1 MRHRWWLAV
10 VATCVALVFAS
21 SPGAWSSSAWAQGG
35 SWSLG
40 TPYPAA
46 VNEVAVVG
54 FGNKLH
60 VLGGSVLGVAG
71 PYHEV
76 YDPETDKWSARA
88 MLPRGLDHIGAA
100 VANGKIYTIGG
111 FVGSVHRD
119 AQNAVYEYDPASNAW
134 SKKNKVVY
142 IPGCATANSGTSV
155 STTSPTI
162 SCRGSCGRRSRP
174 LTPRCC

>member
-1 MRHRWWLAV
+1 MRHRWWLPV
-10 VATCVALVFAS
+10 VATCLALVWAS
-21 SPGAWSSSAWAQGG
+21 SPGSSPAWAQGG
-35 SWSLG
+35 SWSLRA
-40 TPYPAA
+40 PYPAA

-54 FGNKLH
+54 VGNKIH

-100 VANGKIYTIGG
+100 VANGKIYSIGG

-119 AQNAVYEYDPASNAW
+119 AQNAVYEYDPASDTW
-134 SKKNKVVY
+134 R
-142 IPGCATANSGTSV
+142 ILPGMN
-155 STTSPTI
+155 
-162 SCRGSCGRRSRP
+162 RSASR
-174 LTPRCC
+174 